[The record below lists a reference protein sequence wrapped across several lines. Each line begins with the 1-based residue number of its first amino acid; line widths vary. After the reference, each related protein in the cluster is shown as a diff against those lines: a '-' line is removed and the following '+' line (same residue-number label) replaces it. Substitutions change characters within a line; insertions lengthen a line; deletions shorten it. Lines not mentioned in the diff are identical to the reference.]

1 MSEGTTAAGHKRTR
15 VRGFAP
21 WEPRADSRAVLE
33 QAQAIIAEYEPQW
46 PLTLRQVFYA
56 LVGRHGFEKTEQ
68 AYERLGNYLNR
79 ARRAQ
84 LVPFEAIR
92 DGLTT
97 AIEPLA
103 FTSREHFIEV
113 AKRLASNYRMDRQ
126 TGQAQILEL
135 WVEAAGMAPQIGQV
149 VDEYG
154 ITVYS
159 SGGFESLTEKYDAAA
174 RMAERDRPT
183 VVLLIGDF
191 DPSGISRMVSFAE
204 DVAALAEGLD
214 CGDTPEFHP
223 IILTREQVARYQLPG
238 APPKPKDKR
247 GVWVDGEETVQV
259 EALPPDVLADEV
271 RRAVTVWIDEA
282 PLEIVRQ
289 QEATAGAQ
297 VAADVELLLQ
307 DDDTD
312 S

>member
-1 MSEGTTAAGHKRTR
+1 VSESTAAAGHKRTR

-21 WEPRADSRAVLE
+21 WEPRAESRAVLE

-56 LVGRHGFEKTEQ
+56 LVGRHGFDKTEQ

-79 ARRAQ
+79 ARRAE
-84 LVPFEAIR
+84 LVPFDAIR
-92 DGLTT
+92 DGQTT

-103 FTSREHFIEV
+103 FTSRAHFIEV

-126 TGQAQILEL
+126 TGQAQVLEV
-135 WVEAAGMAPQIGQV
+135 WCEAAGMAPQIGQV

-154 ITVYS
+154 VAVYS

-174 RMAERDRPT
+174 RMALRDRLT

-191 DPSGISRMVSFAE
+191 DPSGLSRMVSFAE
-204 DVAALAEGLD
+204 DVAALAAGLD
-214 CGDTPEFHP
+214 CDPEPEFDT
-223 IILTREQVARYQLPG
+223 ILLTREQVARYQLPG

-247 GVWVDGEETVQV
+247 GVWLDGEQTVQV
-259 EALPPDVLADEV
+259 EALPPDMLAAEV
-271 RRAVTVWIDEA
+271 RRAVTPWIDLEA
-282 PLEIVRQ
+282 LIEVQRQ
-289 QEATAGAQ
+289 EDVEGER
-297 VAADVELLLQ
+297 VAADVATLLA
-307 DDDTD
+307 DEE
-312 S
+312 